1 MTAAGGGKFHQN
13 GWTYLPYK
21 FEADALGALSA
32 FGPHIGRGQRL
43 TDMYVLASALPSGF
57 CDILSEFGFS
67 STPLRAVGFNKS
79 KEANWSLPWHQD
91 RVVAMPHK
99 TDNSDFKNWSRK
111 SGIWHCEPP
120 AEILAQIAFAYIAFD
135 DISGGS
141 GGLEIAEDTHRYGA
155 IPEAE
160 INARVETSVTACPD
174 MVTGQAL
181 LVSAL
186 TLHRSAPI
194 KVTANRRAL
203 RIDFGT
209 PALNLS
215 N

>member
-1 MTAAGGGKFHQN
+1 MSSVEFYQK

-21 FEADALGALSA
+21 FPTSELSPLSALGL
-32 FGPHIGRGQRL
+32 HVGRGQRL
-43 TDMYVLASALPSGF
+43 TDMSALTSALPADFS
-57 CDILSEFGFS
+57 DVLAEFGFLPV
-67 STPLRAVGFNKS
+67 PLRAVGFNKS
-79 KEANWSLPWHQD
+79 KEVNWSLPWHQD
-91 RVVAMPHK
+91 RVVAMPLR

-135 DISGGS
+135 DVVGGS

-160 INARVETSVTACPD
+160 INARIETSMTACPD
-174 MVTGQAL
+174 MVTGQVL

-186 TLHRSAPI
+186 TLHRSAPMKI
-194 KVTANRRAL
+194 NANRRAL
-203 RIDFGT
+203 RIDFGAA
-209 PALNLS
+209 ALNLS
-215 N
+215 K